1 METTQSS
8 YIKLMKYSM
17 TFLSFLFR
25 CSDVAPFLGTWNY
38 SRHFIDVIVVKFWI
52 VVKSAKKRHFI
63 GFLFRFTCLYGKKFV
78 SKSDF
83 AVGSSANLLTELT
96 AVCLIS
102 GWFNETVGS
111 YTCVK
116 DCGPPT
122 NYSTVMTNNWDGNL
136 TVVPYGKSFK

>member
-1 METTQSS
+1 MFSIFTIAAGWIRFLLVGSRYHSS
-8 YIKLMKYSM
+8 HNLQFG
-17 TFLSFLFR
+17 FLVLAPTIAYCSLFNIEAIILR
-25 CSDVAPFLGTWNY
+25 PDIYNN
-38 SRHFIDVIVVKFWI
+38 
-52 VVKSAKKRHFI
+52 FI
-63 GFLFRFTCLYGKKFV
+63 GFFLRFTCLYGKKFV